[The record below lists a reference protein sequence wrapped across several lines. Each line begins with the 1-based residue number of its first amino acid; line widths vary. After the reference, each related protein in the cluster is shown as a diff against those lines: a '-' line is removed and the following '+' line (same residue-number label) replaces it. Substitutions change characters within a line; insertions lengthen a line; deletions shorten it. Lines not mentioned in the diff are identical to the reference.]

1 VVDAERRL
9 PYDGPRSLPPMG
21 QLGWERFVLWF
32 GLSVGSALFQVL
44 RNMVMKRLGHALDET
59 INVWGRFTFILPFAA
74 IGLLVEGVPVRQPGV
89 YTYCLLFAVAQIA
102 GTQCLALALKVAEI
116 SLVTALWKLSVVL
129 LVVWGYLALGEEPSR
144 LGVAGVLVSVAG
156 VYLINVSRAR
166 LSLWAPLVA
175 LVRDPGQRYT
185 LGAALSYAP
194 AVILIKKIALLSNP
208 AFAVFMGYL
217 FCSLL
222 ITPWVLYRSAR
233 HFRQLG
239 RHWLGFVG
247 LGAFAALSTQ
257 LGTTAYTLTVTSYVE
272 AVKQVEILL
281 ALVIGWLAFGE
292 GARIRQ
298 IWLGCVVMLAGIV
311 LLILGK
317 G

>member
-1 VVDAERRL
+1 
-9 PYDGPRSLPPMG
+9 
-21 QLGWERFVLWF
+21 
-32 GLSVGSALFQVL
+32 
-44 RNMVMKRLGHALDET
+44 MVMKRLGHALDET

-74 IGLLVEGVPVRQPGV
+74 VGLLVEGLPARQPGV
-89 YTYCLLFAVAQIA
+89 YGYCLLFAATQIT

-129 LVVWGYLALGEEPSR
+129 LVVWGYFALGEEPSP
-144 LGVAGVLVSVAG
+144 LGVIGVLVCVAG

-166 LSLWAPLVA
+166 VSLWAPLVS

-185 LGAALSYAP
+185 LGAALFYAP
-194 AVILIKKIALLSNP
+194 SVVFIKKIALLSNP

-217 FCSLL
+217 FCSVL
-222 ITPWVLYRSAR
+222 ITPWALYRSAR

-257 LGTTAYTLTVTSYVE
+257 LGTTAYTLTVSSYVE

-281 ALVIGWLAFGE
+281 ALGIGWLAFGE
-292 GARIRQ
+292 GARIRR
-298 IWLGCVVMLAGIV
+298 IWLGCAVMLAGIV
-311 LLILGK
+311 ILILGK

>member
-1 VVDAERRL
+1 
-9 PYDGPRSLPPMG
+9 M
-21 QLGWERFVLWF
+21 LWF
-32 GLSVGSALFQVL
+32 VLSVGSALFQVL

-74 IGLLVEGVPVRQPGV
+74 LPLLVDGVPARQPGV
-89 YTYCLLFAVAQIA
+89 YWYCLLFAATQIT

-129 LVVWGYLALGEEPSR
+129 LVVWGYFTLGEEPSTA
-144 LGVAGVLVSVAG
+144 GVIGVLVSVAG
-156 VYLINVSRAR
+156 VYLINVGRAR
-166 LSLWAPLVA
+166 VSVWAPLVS

-185 LGAALSYAP
+185 LGAALFYAP
-194 AVILIKKIALLSNP
+194 SVVFIKKIALLSNP

-217 FCSLL
+217 FCSVL
-222 ITPWVLYRSAR
+222 ITPWVLWRSAR
-233 HFRQLG
+233 HFRQIR

-247 LGAFAALSTQ
+247 LGAFAAISTQ
-257 LGTTAYTLTVTSYVE
+257 LGTTAYTLTVSSYVE

-281 ALVIGWLAFGE
+281 ALAIGWIAFGE

-298 IWLGCVVMLAGIV
+298 IWPGCVVTLLGI
-311 LLILGK
+311 LILVLGRH
-317 G
+317 

>member
-1 VVDAERRL
+1 
-9 PYDGPRSLPPMG
+9 
-21 QLGWERFVLWF
+21 VLWVL
-32 GLSVGSALFQVL
+32 LSLGSALFQVL

-74 IGLLVEGVPVRQPGV
+74 VPLVIHGLPARQPGV
-89 YTYCLLFAVAQIA
+89 YWYALLFGVTQLV
-102 GTQCLALALKVAEI
+102 GTQCLALALKIAEI

-129 LVVWGYLALGEEPSR
+129 LVVWGYFALGEQPSL
-144 LGVAGVLVSVAG
+144 LGIVGVLVCVAG
-156 VYLINVSRAR
+156 VYLINVGRAR
-166 LSLWAPLVA
+166 VSLWAPLVS

-185 LGAALSYAP
+185 LGAALFYAP
-194 AVILIKKIALLSNP
+194 AVVLIKKMALLSSP
-208 AFAVFMGYL
+208 TYAVFIGYL

-239 RHWLGFVG
+239 QHWLGFVG
-247 LGAFAALSTQ
+247 LGVFAALSTQ
-257 LGTTAYTLTVTSYVE
+257 LGTTAYTMTVSSYVE
-272 AVKQVEILL
+272 AVKQLEILL
-281 ALVIGWLAFGE
+281 ALLIGWLVFGE

-298 IWLGCVVMLAGIV
+298 IWLGCAVMLAGIV
-311 LLILGK
+311 ILILGR

>member
-1 VVDAERRL
+1 
-9 PYDGPRSLPPMG
+9 M
-21 QLGWERFVLWF
+21 LWF
-32 GLSVGSALFQVL
+32 ALSVGSALFQVL

-74 IGLLVEGVPVRQPGV
+74 VPLVLQGLPPRQPGV
-89 YTYCLLFAVAQIA
+89 YWYCLLFALTQIT
-102 GTQCLALALKVAEI
+102 GTQCLAIALKAAEI

-129 LVVWGYLALGEEPSR
+129 LVVWGYVALGEEPST
-144 LGVAGVLVSVAG
+144 LGVAGVLVCVAG

-166 LSLWAPLVA
+166 LSLWAPLVS

-185 LGAALSYAP
+185 LGAALFYAP
-194 AVILIKKIALLSNP
+194 SVVFIKKIALLSNP

-217 FCSLL
+217 FCSVLV
-222 ITPWVLYRSAR
+222 TPWALYRSAR

-239 RHWLGFVG
+239 RHWAGFVG

-257 LGTTAYTLTVTSYVE
+257 LGTTAYTLTLSSYVE

-281 ALVIGWLAFGE
+281 ALGIGWLAFGE

-298 IWLGCVVMLAGIV
+298 IWLGCAVMLLGIV
-311 LLILGK
+311 ILVLGQR
-317 G
+317 